1 MTFLIVTSIFI
12 LALLIL
18 NIKLWGDKFKNKV
31 HQFKYQVTFR
41 LNLLMLI
48 IFGSIGVYFS
58 LGLP

>member
-41 LNLLMLI
+41 LNLLILI
-48 IFGSIGVYFS
+48 IFGSIGVYLS
-58 LGLP
+58 LGMP

>member
-48 IFGSIGVYFS
+48 IFGSIGVYLS